1 MSCTAG
7 VSTPSHPPGCGSA
20 DAQFIDE
27 RRGTLIDIGIDVGGT
42 FTDFVF
48 LSEDGHGD
56 VTKVP
61 TDPED
66 LAGAVMRGLERV
78 DLRDVS
84 SIVHGTT
91 AALNAILQH
100 KGAETAMVTTR
111 GFRDQIEIGDTRRY
125 TGGLFDH
132 NWVRTR
138 PYPVPH
144 RRRFEVTERTSP
156 TGTVEVAP
164 DKNDLRVI
172 ADELERSGVESVAI
186 CLINSYLSAANE
198 RAVHEFL
205 TDRLPNLHFTLSS
218 TNPEFREYAR
228 WITAVLNAS
237 VSPLLKE
244 YVQTLEA
251 ALKARGY
258 AGEVMWMT
266 SSGGLIAQDLVV
278 EEPLRLLM
286 GGLAGGVS
294 ASAYLAE
301 RVSAPNVATFDM
313 GGTSSD
319 VGFIKN
325 FRTHVVPNAVIEAF
339 PIALPDLEVKSIGA
353 GGGSIAWLTDEG
365 LIKVGPQSAGASP
378 GPVSYG
384 AGGTELTVTDAN
396 LVLGRL
402 GGKSLLNGALTLDVA
417 LAKEAA
423 ERLAAKAGIADV
435 HELAAGVIEIAVT
448 NMYGAIREVSVERGE
463 DPEDMVLVAFGGA
476 GGLHA
481 AAIAERL
488 SMPRVVIPRDAGNFS
503 AFGMLV
509 ADRRYD
515 YVSSYIRG
523 LMRCDLAEIKS
534 RLSGMGDEGRN
545 RLRRDGVKDEDIDI
559 TYKVGMRYQGQTW
572 EEELILTTVDFDLSD
587 LGRWFGDVYED
598 RYEFRRE
605 PEASEIV
612 NLRVVATGRSGHR
625 AVRRDDN
632 VGDIDPAGA
641 LKEHRAVYFTGG
653 FVDTPVYDRSKLAS
667 GAHIEGPAVIEEY
680 DSTAL
685 LLPSWTAAVDG
696 DRNLVLTRT
705 VTA

>member
-1 MSCTAG
+1 M
-7 VSTPSHPPGCGSA
+7 
-20 DAQFIDE
+20 
-27 RRGTLIDIGIDVGGT
+27 IDIGIDIGGT

-48 LSEDGHGD
+48 LHEDGHGA
-56 VTKVP
+56 VSKVP
-61 TDPED
+61 TTPDD
-66 LAGAVMRGLERV
+66 LAGAVMRGLEHV
-78 DLRDVS
+78 DLREVS

-91 AALNAILQH
+91 AALNAILQSR
-100 KGAETAMVTTR
+100 GAETAIVTTR

-132 NWVRTR
+132 RWVRTR

-144 RRRFEVTERTSP
+144 SRRFEVTERMSP
-156 TGTVEVAP
+156 VGEVDIAP
-164 DKNDLRVI
+164 DP
-172 ADELERSGVESVAI
+172 ADVAAVAEALERAGVEAVAI
-186 CLINSYLSAANE
+186 CLVNSYTNGANE
-198 RAVHEFL
+198 RAVFDVL
-205 TDRLPNLHFTLSS
+205 SARLPNVHFVLSS
-218 TNPEFREYAR
+218 TNPEFREYSR

-244 YVQTLEA
+244 YVQSLGG
-251 ALKARGY
+251 ALRARGY

-266 SSGGLIAQDLVV
+266 SSGGLIPEEVV
-278 EEPLRLLM
+278 IPEPLRLLM

-301 RVSAPNVATFDM
+301 RIAAPNVATFDM

-325 FRTHVVPNAVIEAF
+325 YRTHVAPSAVIDAF

-353 GGGSIAWLTDEG
+353 GGGSIAWLTEEG
-365 LIKVGPQSAGASP
+365 LVKVGPQSAGAVP
-378 GPVSYG
+378 GPAAYG

-402 GGKSLLNGALTLDVA
+402 GAKSLLNGDLTLDVG
-417 LAKEAA
+417 LACAAA
-423 ERLAAKAGIADV
+423 ERLSQRAGIADV
-435 HELAAGVIEIAVT
+435 HELASGVIDIAVI

-463 DPEDMVLVAFGGA
+463 DPEQMALVAFGGA
-476 GGLHA
+476 GGLHGA
-481 AAIAERL
+481 LIAERL
-488 SMPRVVIPRDAGNFS
+488 SMPRVVVPRDAGNFS

-523 LMRCDLAEIKS
+523 LMSADLDEVRTRLCALGEEGRS
-534 RLSGMGDEGRN
+534 RLRG
-545 RLRRDGVKDEDIDI
+545 DGVKDTDIAVTHKI
-559 TYKVGMRYQGQTW
+559 GMRYQGQTW
-572 EEELILTTVDFDLSD
+572 EEEVILDRMEFDHAD
-587 LGRWFGDVYED
+587 LGRWFGDIYQE
-598 RYEFRRE
+598 RYDFRRE

-625 AVRRDDN
+625 AVRADDI
-632 VGDIDPAGA
+632 VGAADAAEA
-641 LKEHRAVYFTGG
+641 LKERRAVYFDGA
-653 FVDTPVYDRSKLAS
+653 FADTPIYDRGRLAP
-667 GAHIEGPAVIEEY
+667 GASVAGPAVVEEY
-680 DSTAL
+680 DSTTLVPPGWSA
-685 LLPSWTAAVDG
+685 SVDG

>member
-1 MSCTAG
+1 
-7 VSTPSHPPGCGSA
+7 V
-20 DAQFIDE
+20 
-27 RRGTLIDIGIDVGGT
+27 IDIGIDVGGT
-42 FTDFVF
+42 FTDFV
-48 LSEDGHGD
+48 LLNEDGHGD
-56 VTKVP
+56 VRKVA
-61 TDPED
+61 TDPGD
-66 LAGAVMRGLERV
+66 LAGAVLRGLENV

-100 KGAETAMVTTR
+100 KGAETAIVTTK

-144 RRRFEVTERTSP
+144 SRRFEVTERMSA
-156 TGTVEVAP
+156 TGEVDIEP
-164 DKNDLRVI
+164 VLSDLQPI
-172 ADELERSGVESVAI
+172 ANELSRAGIESVAI
-186 CLINSYLSAANE
+186 CLINSYTNGANE
-198 RAVHEFL
+198 QAVHEFL
-205 TDRLPNLHFTLSS
+205 AAQLPHAHFALSS
-218 TNPEFREYAR
+218 TIPEFREYSR

-237 VSPLLKE
+237 VSPLLAE
-244 YVQTLEA
+244 YVQTLESG
-251 ALKARGY
+251 LKARGY

-266 SSGGLIAQDLVV
+266 SSGGLIGRHLVV
-278 EEPLRLLM
+278 QEPLRLLM

-301 RVSAPNVATFDM
+301 RISAPNVATFDM

-325 FRTHVVPNAVIEAF
+325 FRTHVVPSQVIEAF
-339 PIALPDLEVKSIGA
+339 PIALPDLDVKSIGA

-378 GPVSYG
+378 GPAAYG

-402 GGKSLLNGALTLDVA
+402 GAKSLLNGAVTLDA
-417 LAKEAA
+417 G
-423 ERLAAKAGIADV
+423 LAAAAAGRLGERSGIEDL
-435 HELAAGVIEIAVT
+435 HELCSGVIEIAVT

-463 DPEDMVLVAFGGA
+463 DPEEMVLVAFGGA

-515 YVSSYIRG
+515 FVRSYIRG
-523 LMRCDLAEIKS
+523 LMRSDLDAVKA
-534 RLSGMGDEGRN
+534 RLAQMGEDGRSQ
-545 RLRRDGVKDEDIDI
+545 LRRDGLKDSDIDI
-559 TYKVGMRYQGQTW
+559 AYKVGMRYQGQTW
-572 EEELILTTVDFDLSD
+572 EEEIILDTLEFDHAD
-587 LGRWFGDVYED
+587 LGRLFGDVYEE
-598 RYEFRRE
+598 RYAFRRE
-605 PEASEIV
+605 PDASEIV

-625 AVRRDDN
+625 AVRRDEVIGGTESAD
-632 VGDIDPAGA
+632 A
-641 LKEHRAVYFTGG
+641 LKERRAVYFDGA
-653 FVDTPVYDRSKLAS
+653 FAETPIYERSKLAP
-667 GAHIEGPAVIEEY
+667 GAAIEGPAVIEEY

-685 LLPSWTAAVDG
+685 LLPGWNAAVDG
-696 DRNLVLTRT
+696 DRNLILTRLA
-705 VTA
+705 TA

>member
-1 MSCTAG
+1 M
-7 VSTPSHPPGCGSA
+7 
-20 DAQFIDE
+20 
-27 RRGTLIDIGIDVGGT
+27 IDIGIDVGGT
-42 FTDFVF
+42 FTDFV
-48 LSEDGHGD
+48 LLNEDGHGD
-56 VTKVP
+56 VRKVA
-61 TDPED
+61 TDPDD
-66 LAGAVMRGLERV
+66 LAGAVLRGLENV

-100 KGAETAMVTTR
+100 KGAETAIVTTK

-132 NWVRTR
+132 NWVRSR

-144 RRRFEVTERTSP
+144 SRRFEVTERMSA
-156 TGTVEVAP
+156 TGEVDIEP
-164 DKNDLRVI
+164 VLSDLQPI
-172 ADELERSGVESVAI
+172 ADELSRLRIESVAI
-186 CLINSYLSAANE
+186 CLINSYANGTNE
-198 RAVHEFL
+198 QAVHEFL
-205 TDRLPNLHFTLSS
+205 APHLPDAHFALSS
-218 TNPEFREYAR
+218 TIPEFREYSR

-237 VSPLLKE
+237 VSPLLAE
-244 YVQTLEA
+244 YVQTLEFG
-251 ALKARGY
+251 LKERGY

-266 SSGGLIAQDLVV
+266 SSGGLLGRHLVV
-278 EEPLRLLM
+278 QEPLRLLM

-301 RVSAPNVATFDM
+301 RISAPNVATFDM

-325 FRTHVVPNAVIEAF
+325 FRTHVVPGQVIEAF
-339 PIALPDLEVKSIGA
+339 PIALPDLDVKSIGA

-378 GPVSYG
+378 GPAAYG

-402 GGKSLLNGALTLDVA
+402 GAKSLLNGAVILDVG
-417 LAKEAA
+417 LATAA
-423 ERLAAKAGIADV
+423 AARLGERSGIEDL
-435 HELAAGVIEIAVT
+435 HELCSGVIEIAVT

-463 DPEDMVLVAFGGA
+463 DPEEMVLVAFGGA

-481 AAIAERL
+481 VAIAERL

-515 YVSSYIRG
+515 FVRSYIRG
-523 LMRCDLAEIKS
+523 LMRSDLDVVKA
-534 RLSGMGDEGRN
+534 RLAQMGEDGRWQ
-545 RLRRDGVKDEDIDI
+545 LRRDGLKDSDIGI
-559 TYKVGMRYQGQTW
+559 AYKVGMRYQGQTW
-572 EEELILTTVDFDLSD
+572 EEEIILDTLEFDHAD
-587 LGRWFGDVYED
+587 LGRLFGDVYEE

-625 AVRRDDN
+625 AVRRDEV
-632 VGDIDPAGA
+632 VGDTDLAGA
-641 LKEHRAVYFTGG
+641 LKERRPVYFDGA
-653 FVDTPVYDRSKLAS
+653 FAETPIYERSKLAP
-667 GAHIEGPAVIEEY
+667 GAAIEGPAVLEEY

-685 LLPSWTAAVDG
+685 LLPGWNAAVDG
-696 DRNLVLTRT
+696 DRNLIFTRLA
-705 VTA
+705 TA

>member
-1 MSCTAG
+1 
-7 VSTPSHPPGCGSA
+7 V
-20 DAQFIDE
+20 
-27 RRGTLIDIGIDVGGT
+27 IDIGIDVGGT
-42 FTDFVF
+42 FTDFV
-48 LSEDGHGD
+48 LLNEDGHGD
-56 VTKVP
+56 VRKVA
-61 TDPED
+61 TDPDD
-66 LAGAVMRGLERV
+66 LAGAVLRGLENV

-100 KGAETAMVTTR
+100 KGAETAIVTTK

-144 RRRFEVTERTSP
+144 SRRFEVTERMSA
-156 TGTVEVAP
+156 TGEVDIEP
-164 DKNDLRVI
+164 VLSDLQPI
-172 ADELERSGVESVAI
+172 ADELSRAGIESVAI
-186 CLINSYLSAANE
+186 CLINSYTNGANE
-198 RAVHEFL
+198 QAVHEFL
-205 TDRLPNLHFTLSS
+205 ATQLPDAHFALSS
-218 TNPEFREYAR
+218 TIPEFREYSR

-237 VSPLLKE
+237 VSPLLAE
-244 YVQTLEA
+244 YVQTLEFG
-251 ALKARGY
+251 LKVRGY

-266 SSGGLIAQDLVV
+266 SSGGLIGQHLVV
-278 EEPLRLLM
+278 QEPLRLLM

-301 RVSAPNVATFDM
+301 RISAPNVATFDM

-325 FRTHVVPNAVIEAF
+325 FRTHVVPSQVIEAF
-339 PIALPDLEVKSIGA
+339 PIALPDLDVKSIGA

-378 GPVSYG
+378 GPAAYG
-384 AGGTELTVTDAN
+384 TGGTELTVTDAN

-402 GGKSLLNGALTLDVA
+402 GVKSLLNGAMTLDA
-417 LAKEAA
+417 GLATAAA
-423 ERLAAKAGIADV
+423 ERLGERSGIEDL
-435 HELAAGVIEIAVT
+435 HELCSGVIEIAVT

-463 DPEDMVLVAFGGA
+463 NPEEMVLAAFGGA

-488 SMPRVVIPRDAGNFS
+488 SMPQVVIPRDAGNFS

-515 YVSSYIRG
+515 FVSSYIRG
-523 LMRCDLAEIKS
+523 LMRSDLDVVKA
-534 RLSGMGDEGRN
+534 RLARMGEDGRSQ
-545 RLRRDGVKDEDIDI
+545 LRRDGLKDSDIGI
-559 TYKVGMRYQGQTW
+559 AYKVGMRYQGQTW
-572 EEELILTTVDFDLSD
+572 EEEIILDALEFDHAD
-587 LGRWFGDVYED
+587 LGRLFGDVYEE

-625 AVRRDDN
+625 AVRRDEV
-632 VGDIDPAGA
+632 VGGTDPADA
-641 LKEHRAVYFTGG
+641 LKERRAVYFNGA
-653 FVDTPVYDRSKLAS
+653 FAETPIYERSKLAPE
-667 GAHIEGPAVIEEY
+667 AAIEGPAVIEEY

-685 LLPSWTAAVDG
+685 LLPGWNAAVDG
-696 DRNLVLTRT
+696 DRNLIFTRLA
-705 VTA
+705 TA

>member
-1 MSCTAG
+1 
-7 VSTPSHPPGCGSA
+7 V
-20 DAQFIDE
+20 
-27 RRGTLIDIGIDVGGT
+27 IDIGIDVGGT
-42 FTDFVF
+42 FTDFV
-48 LSEDGHGD
+48 LLNEDGHGD
-56 VTKVP
+56 VRKVA
-61 TDPED
+61 TDPDD
-66 LAGAVMRGLERV
+66 LAGAVLRGLDNV
-78 DLRDVS
+78 DLHDVS

-100 KGAETAMVTTR
+100 KGAETAIVTTK

-144 RRRFEVTERTSP
+144 GRRFEVTERMSA
-156 TGTVEVAP
+156 TGEVDIEP
-164 DKNDLRVI
+164 VLSDLQPI
-172 ADELERSGVESVAI
+172 ADELSRAGIESVAI
-186 CLINSYLSAANE
+186 CLINSYTNGANE
-198 RAVHEFL
+198 QAVHEFL
-205 TDRLPNLHFTLSS
+205 APQLPGAHFALSS
-218 TNPEFREYAR
+218 TIPEFREYSR

-237 VSPLLKE
+237 VSPLLAE
-244 YVQTLEA
+244 YVQTLESG
-251 ALKARGY
+251 LKARGY

-266 SSGGLIAQDLVV
+266 SSGGLIGRHLVV
-278 EEPLRLLM
+278 QEPLRLLM

-301 RVSAPNVATFDM
+301 RISAPNVATFDM

-325 FRTHVVPNAVIEAF
+325 FRTHVVPSQVIEAF
-339 PIALPDLEVKSIGA
+339 PIALPDLDVKSIGA

-378 GPVSYG
+378 GPAAYG

-402 GGKSLLNGALTLDVA
+402 GAKSLLNGAVTLDVG
-417 LAKEAA
+417 LATAA
-423 ERLAAKAGIADV
+423 AGRLGERSGIEDL
-435 HELAAGVIEIAVT
+435 HELCSGVIEIAVT

-463 DPEDMVLVAFGGA
+463 DPEEMVLVAFGGA

-481 AAIAERL
+481 VAIAERL

-515 YVSSYIRG
+515 FVSSYIRA
-523 LMRCDLAEIKS
+523 LMRSDLDLVKA
-534 RLSGMGDEGRN
+534 RLARMGEDGRSQ
-545 RLRRDGVKDEDIDI
+545 LRRDGLKDSDIDI
-559 TYKVGMRYQGQTW
+559 AYKVGMRYQGQTW
-572 EEELILTTVDFDLSD
+572 EEEIILDTLEFDHAD
-587 LGRWFGDVYED
+587 LGRLFGNVYEE

-625 AVRRDDN
+625 AVRRDEV
-632 VGDIDPAGA
+632 VGDTDPANA
-641 LKEHRAVYFTGG
+641 LKEHRAVYFDGA
-653 FVDTPVYDRSKLAS
+653 FAQTPIYERSKLAP
-667 GAHIEGPAVIEEY
+667 GTAIEGPAVIEEY

-685 LLPSWTAAVDG
+685 LLPGWNAAVDG
-696 DRNLVLTRT
+696 DRNLIFTRLA
-705 VTA
+705 TA